1 MTVIKDMSLIDMA
14 LLMAPFAVLM
24 VLALF
29 GMDERVAT
37 RQERGGQAPGG
48 GRRRFC
54 EVGRDGRGSLS
65 DPHGKGK

>member
-1 MTVIKDMSLIDMA
+1 MTVVNGMSLVDMA

-29 GMDERVAT
+29 RMDERVAT
-37 RQERGGQAPGG
+37 REERGV